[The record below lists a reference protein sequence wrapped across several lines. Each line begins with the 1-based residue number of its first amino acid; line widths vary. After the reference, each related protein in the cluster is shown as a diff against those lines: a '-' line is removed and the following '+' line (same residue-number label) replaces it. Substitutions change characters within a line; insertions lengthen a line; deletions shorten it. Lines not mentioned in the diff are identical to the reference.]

1 MPDLLVARAIVPRT
15 LGNHG
20 NALPTVSNIADFAI
34 PTSWALFLA
43 LLSWNVS
50 LWNSFLLLQM

>member
-1 MPDLLVARAIVPRT
+1 MPDLLVASAIVPRT

-34 PTSWALFLA
+34 PTSCALFLA

-50 LWNSFLLLQM
+50 L